1 MTKKKI
7 CLLGA
12 PGVGKTS
19 LVSRFVKSIF
29 SEKYQASV
37 GAKVDKKTVH
47 ANGVQVDLVIW
58 DMAGDSAER
67 LSHSPNLRGSAGHV
81 VVADGTQPET
91 IEEAIRI
98 AHEVAVHHGP
108 VPLVFLV
115 NKSDLTNL
123 WRATPEAVARLA
135 GEKGHALVTSAKTG
149 ECVEQAFVKLAELM
163 AAAEASSGDA

>member
-19 LVSRFVKSIF
+19 LVARFVKSIF

-47 ANGVQVDLVIW
+47 ANGRRVELVIW

-67 LSHSPNLRGSAGHV
+67 ISHSPYLRGSAGHL

-91 IEEAIRI
+91 LEEAIRV
-98 AHEVAVHHGP
+98 AHEVAVNHGD

-123 WRATPEAVARLA
+123 WRVTPETIARLA
-135 GEKGHALVTSAKTG
+135 GEKGQGYLTSAKTG
-149 ECVEQAFVKLAELM
+149 ENVEQAFVKLAELM
-163 AAAEASSGDA
+163 AAVEGPPEEA